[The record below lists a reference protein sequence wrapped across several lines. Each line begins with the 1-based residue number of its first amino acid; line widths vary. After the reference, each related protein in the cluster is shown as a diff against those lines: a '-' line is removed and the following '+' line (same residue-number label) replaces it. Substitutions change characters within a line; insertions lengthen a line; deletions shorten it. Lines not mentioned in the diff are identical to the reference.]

1 MYAWDKLKANSE
13 AEHSARRLLLSF
25 PFLPLGL
32 TTVQSTIYIRLD
44 SFSLLRPQ
52 TQLKEEYWLELT
64 FNST

>member
-13 AEHSARRLLLSF
+13 AGHSACRLLLSF
-25 PFLPLGL
+25 PSLPLGL

-44 SFSLLRPQ
+44 SFSLLWPQ